1 MFRCEVSFHLKRL
14 PFTLAEVLITLGII
28 GVVVAMTMPSVVN
41 NVEGKQL
48 QSALKKGY
56 SEVSKDLDIVDF
68 NGLKTYKTYNK
79 KTLSSLI

>member
-1 MFRCEVSFHLKRL
+1 MRSLFSLKKTA
-14 PFTLAEVLITLGII
+14 FTLAEVLITLAII
-28 GVVVAMTMPSVVN
+28 GVVAAMTMPSVVN

-48 QSALKKGY
+48 QSVLKKGY

-79 KTLSSLI
+79 KLSHL

>member
-1 MFRCEVSFHLKRL
+1 MRKYIG
-14 PFTLAEVLITLGII
+14 FTLAEVLVTLGII
-28 GVVVAMTMPSVVN
+28 GVVAAMTMPSVVN

-56 SEVSKDLDIVDF
+56 SEISKDLDIVDF